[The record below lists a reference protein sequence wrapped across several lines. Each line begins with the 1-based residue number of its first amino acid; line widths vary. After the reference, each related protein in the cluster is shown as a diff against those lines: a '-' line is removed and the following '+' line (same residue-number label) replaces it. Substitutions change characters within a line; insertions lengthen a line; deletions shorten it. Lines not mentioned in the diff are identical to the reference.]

1 MKQVPI
7 YFDSVIVSSPLE
19 AISGMDSRAG
29 RLKVRVFTKYA
40 NRNGSYITDA
50 VAGQLINSATQGM
63 TPVVGFFDP
72 ESHTW
77 ASHTG
82 PTLANAYGYVE
93 SFLGWEPF
101 TDSDG
106 ETRDYAVFS
115 VVLFTDYYEEAQ
127 NILGQNQSMEL
138 DPRSIQGDWADI
150 NGEEYFVYTAAK
162 MLGFC
167 IIGSHEPCFSV
178 SAFFAKND
186 ADYQSQYEKFSSLL
200 SDLRAKIKEIENNN
214 MGGERPMNEFENQ
227 AEENLDAETPV
238 VEDSQIQNAD
248 APEVFEE
255 QPAEVV
261 EEQPEEPAPA
271 EEFSNEEEEVV
282 EEVAPAEA
290 PAECSEFEALQEQYN
305 ALNEQHEQLQIR
317 FNESEESRQDL
328 CKNIEQY
335 EATIKELREKLA
347 EYEAQEAARVAA
359 AETAKKNELINQ
371 YEKFISNSEE
381 IDVVRKAINDL
392 SYDELESK
400 LAILY
405 AKQQMAGSDEE
416 KVPLPEP
423 PESQFAL
430 LMKKYRRN

>member
-1 MKQVPI
+1 
-7 YFDSVIVSSPLE
+7 
-19 AISGMDSRAG
+19 
-29 RLKVRVFTKYA
+29 
-40 NRNGSYITDA
+40 
-50 VAGQLINSATQGM
+50 
-63 TPVVGFFDP
+63 
-72 ESHTW
+72 
-77 ASHTG
+77 
-82 PTLANAYGYVE
+82 
-93 SFLGWEPF
+93 
-101 TDSDG
+101 
-106 ETRDYAVFS
+106 
-115 VVLFTDYYEEAQ
+115 
-127 NILGQNQSMEL
+127 
-138 DPRSIQGDWADI
+138 
-150 NGEEYFVYTAAK
+150 
-162 MLGFC
+162 
-167 IIGSHEPCFSV
+167 
-178 SAFFAKND
+178 
-186 ADYQSQYEKFSSLL
+186 
-200 SDLRAKIKEIENNN
+200 
-214 MGGERPMNEFENQ
+214 MNEFENQ

-282 EEVAPAEA
+282 EEVAPAET

-305 ALNEQHEQLQIR
+305 ALTEQHEQLQIR